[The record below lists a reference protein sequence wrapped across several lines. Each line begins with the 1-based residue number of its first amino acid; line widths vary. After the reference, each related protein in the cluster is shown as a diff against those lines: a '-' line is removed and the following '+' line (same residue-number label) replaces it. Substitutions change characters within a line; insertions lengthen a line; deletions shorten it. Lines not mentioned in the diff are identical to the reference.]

1 MGEWIFDPQIWAS
14 LLTLTLLE
22 VVLGIDNVI
31 FLSIVSQRLP
41 PDEARKAR
49 RLGLAMALGMRIAL
63 LASIAWIIGLTEPVF
78 EALGQA
84 VSWRDMVL
92 MAGGLFLLVKG
103 TQEIHAAVEGKE
115 EEARGA
121 SGTVTA
127 SMGVVIMQI
136 AVLDLIFSID
146 SVVTAVGMAD
156 DVGVMVTAIVV
167 SVAVMMVSAE
177 VVSAFVLRHP
187 TVKMLALS
195 FLLLIGMSLV
205 AEALGQHIPKGY
217 IYFAMGF
224 SVLVEALNLRAAAI
238 RKAEEPVVLKSTRP
252 DLEQATAGGTGPG

>member
-1 MGEWIFDPQIWAS
+1 MDWITNPEAWIA
-14 LLTLTLLE
+14 LATLTTLE
-22 VVLGIDNVI
+22 IVLGIDNVVFI
-31 FLSIVSQRLP
+31 SVLSQRLP
-41 PDEARKAR
+41 EDQQPRAR
-49 RLGLAMALGMRIAL
+49 RLGLFAAMFMRIL
-63 LASIAWIIGLTEPVF
+63 LLFSLT
-78 EALGQA
+78 
-84 VSWRDMVL
+84 MVL
-92 MAGGLFLLVKG
+92 RLTGPLFEVFGHAFSGRDLILGAGGLFLLYKATSEVHERLEG
-103 TQEIHAAVEGKE
+103 GHHEEGKK
-115 EEARGA
+115 GW
-121 SGTVTA
+121 SSTFW
-127 SMGVVIMQI
+127 GVILQIMI
-136 AVLDLIFSID
+136 LDLVFSFD

-238 RKAEEPVVLKSTRP
+238 RKAEKPVVLKSTRP